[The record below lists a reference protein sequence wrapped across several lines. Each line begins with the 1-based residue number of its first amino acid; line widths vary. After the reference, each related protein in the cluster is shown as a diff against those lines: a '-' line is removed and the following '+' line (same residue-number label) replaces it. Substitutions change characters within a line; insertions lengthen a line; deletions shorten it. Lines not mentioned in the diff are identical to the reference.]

1 MTAICASCHTNFR
14 TKKELK
20 ESICGF
26 HHAHQMY
33 RNAEAS
39 YLSIKASFGTTD
51 EQIATAALKM
61 DKARDALV
69 TQSLIRGGLK

>member
-14 TKKELK
+14 TKKDLK
-20 ESICGF
+20 ESTCGF
-26 HHAHQMY
+26 HHAQAKY
-33 RNAEAS
+33 RETEAN

-69 TQSLIRGGLK
+69 TQSFVRGGLK

>member
-1 MTAICASCHTNFR
+1 MTAICASCHTNFG
-14 TKKELK
+14 TKKDLK
-20 ESICGF
+20 ESACGF
-26 HHAHQMY
+26 HHAQAMY
-33 RNAEAS
+33 RNAEAN

-51 EQIATAALKM
+51 EQIAAAALKM